1 MENLFRLIT
10 EELYGSHPALV
21 VYHLSAK
28 GPLNLKSIQ
37 TACELELKQTRNAL
51 VVLLQHR
58 VVTYNNPQNP
68 KYTLHTTEVLRRVRF
83 PRYIR
88 IFNLNYGE
96 TGVPEVILE
105 NGCLSLGQISESLQ
119 NSLDEN
125 LITDM
130 VDKGY
135 LQGVDSKVEEPPK
148 SRPRKKRKVEK
159 GTVYYSLNFSKLDK
173 EILSKIVGDLVSS
186 KVNAQAAIVA
196 EVIFKLAYERPFVK
210 SEVFESL
217 PKDFKI
223 TKAGLDGLLELM
235 QNEDIVLAVSSSN
248 FKLNLDKIRSETQLS
263 TLDKVVKGRFSDY
276 HMRVFKVLRVKG
288 MLDDKAISELTLLPM
303 TEARLC
309 VNELYSAGFLQF
321 QNINNQMLYSV
332 RTEDV
337 KEDILQQLYTSMH
350 NLKLRLKSEMD
361 EAWDL
366 AQRIGT
372 LSTEERVQL
381 ERYKQVENRI
391 ESAILELD
399 KTILI
404 FTQL

>member
-1 MENLFRLIT
+1 MIE
-10 EELYGSHPALV
+10 
-21 VYHLSAK
+21 
-28 GPLNLKSIQ
+28 
-37 TACELELKQTRNAL
+37 
-51 VVLLQHR
+51 
-58 VVTYNNPQNP
+58 
-68 KYTLHTTEVLRRVRF
+68 
-83 PRYIR
+83 
-88 IFNLNYGE
+88 
-96 TGVPEVILE
+96 
-105 NGCLSLGQISESLQ
+105 
-119 NSLDEN
+119 
-125 LITDM
+125 
-130 VDKGY
+130 KGY

-148 SRPRKKRKVEK
+148 GRPRKKRKVEK

-173 EILSKIVGDLVSS
+173 EILSKIVGDLVSN
-186 KVNAQAAIVA
+186 KVNAQAAVVA
-196 EVIFKLAYERPFVK
+196 EVIFKLAHERPFVK
-210 SEVFESL
+210 SEVFENL
-217 PKDFKI
+217 PKDFKM

-361 EAWDL
+361 EAW
-366 AQRIGT
+366 
-372 LSTEERVQL
+372 
-381 ERYKQVENRI
+381 
-391 ESAILELD
+391 
-399 KTILI
+399 
-404 FTQL
+404 